1 MADRR
6 TFNVVVLG
14 LGFLFIFTAFTT
26 CGNIEVSRVPV
37 IFPPSVQ
44 NSFPAAS
51 YLLLKVFRGCRSQEF
66 YSLNPFL
73 ISLASVL
80 LSSSCLRRLMMN
92 QYSPTLHVF
101 ALFIQ

>member
-26 CGNIEVSRVPV
+26 CGNIEVSLVSV
-37 IFPPSVQ
+37 IPPISSKQISCGVLSPLESVSRLQ
-44 NSFPAAS
+44 KSQFCALNSFLNSHAS
-51 YLLLKVFRGCRSQEF
+51 
-66 YSLNPFL
+66 
-73 ISLASVL
+73 IL

-92 QYSPTLHVF
+92 QYSPTFHAFV
-101 ALFIQ
+101 LFIQ